1 MLENLKSDKFYSLV
15 EELVVLENI
24 EVSENLGFRIDG
36 HEKIFNNCEFKDWA
50 FDNRAIIL
58 EFNNCS
64 FNNIQIKLAG
74 ANERIT
80 INNCSAEDVQITGT
94 KNRTA
99 SRIEII
105 GDLTKIKNLK
115 IDGEFYCNK
124 IILDKVTGLH
134 RATIQLNCSSIDIH
148 NSQNIEYLMMIGEA
162 QDQIDFKNCKEMD
175 FIFVQEMKTERIE
188 FSDSSKL
195 KVHFQSTDA
204 KYINFNRCAST
215 SIETA
220 YLTAEHFSLN
230 VGSYKKVLFYHDCN
244 FNFSAT
250 PITDE
255 LTIDNLT
262 FHGAKPR
269 KDRTQKIE
277 SAKIKELVFDA
288 LHNDALI
295 QFLNCEI
302 SNQLTIYRSNLGKF
316 QFTNVE
322 LDESCRIDL
331 LDSNISDVHFNSFKW
346 NRSYKLFETFDP
358 YNQVRYET
366 QNNFLHSLR
375 ESYRQLKANYLKNG
389 NKIEALEFQRGE
401 LDVHLKILHQK
412 QFTFRNFGN
421 YLIVATNKWFS
432 DFGQNIW
439 KPVFFL
445 FGFHLLIFNII
456 LFLNQELQIRAEWPI
471 DWNMTLK
478 GISLYFQTLLPT
490 HSTEIRVGNDSVSI
504 AGFWDFAAR
513 IFSGYFIFYFISASR
528 KYHQ

>member
-1 MLENLKSDKFYSLV
+1 MLKLGEQKFHRII
-15 EELVVLENI
+15 EQNTTIENI
-24 EVSENLGFRIDG
+24 EVAGDIGVRLDG
-36 HEKIFNNCEFKDWA
+36 HTKIFKNCHFKDWT
-50 FDNRAIIL
+50 FESHSVDL
-58 EFNNCS
+58 EFHNCS
-64 FNNIQIKLAG
+64 FNAL
-74 ANERIT
+74 RVFIT
-80 INNCSAEDVQITGT
+80 STRKIIINNCTAETIEISGAKEKFVSEVQIIGSST
-94 KNRTA
+94 KV
-99 SRIEII
+99 
-105 GDLTKIKNLK
+105 DKLK
-115 IDGEFYCNK
+115 IDGEFY
-124 IILDKVTGLH
+124 IDKVVINGITGL
-134 RATIQLNCSSIDIH
+134 TKGTMQLNCSTLDIH
-148 NSQNIEYLMMIGEA
+148 NSEGINYLVMFGEVKR
-162 QDQIDFKNCKEMD
+162 QIDFKNCRDMK
-175 FIFVQEMKTERIE
+175 FIKVRDIKVERME
-188 FSDSSKL
+188 FSDSNDL
-195 KVHFQSTDA
+195 QVYFESTDV
-204 KYINFNRCAST
+204 KYINFNRCVST

-220 YLTAEHFSLN
+220 YLTAEHFGLN
-230 VGSYKKVLFYHDCN
+230 VGSYKKVLFDHDCN

-255 LTIDNLT
+255 LTIDSLT